1 MKPTG
6 PKTQGERM
14 LSRRDFMQLL
24 EAAFQTESFRF
35 ARQAALSWLASFP
48 GDLWVKYCLGKA
60 QLGEGRIAQ
69 AAAIFEKM
77 CMLDPEFVEGR
88 EALVTCYRQMHDVR
102 QEQAQACAFAL
113 GSSMV
118 AESQVPEWGKQLRA
132 ARMALAQGNLE
143 AADLAI
149 QQVVATTPDLALV
162 AVTHIR
168 LAALSH
174 QQEVVFQLASAYHTR
189 WPDCLQFALYLAEGE
204 VESGDETQAVSL
216 LHQSVANDATGQVA
230 MRLWGHDHRYRPLWP
245 DALEIFF
252 DLPVPAAVAAQLGR
266 NQLAPGVVTI
276 PPTPP
281 VSVTSIGNPASG
293 TAQKP
298 PVIPSPTETTR
309 ETVRGTKYTPKSSP
323 ETVMD
328 VEATFARLAKRMKK
342 PTLGRAD
349 GRFPL
354 YVMLT
359 TKTGLDQQYGP
370 QTRVVIEDMLKNLG
384 NSVNQRPGWGSLV
397 FIPDDAER
405 MSQLGL
411 KAMDALDPWKIKLA
425 LTDLDQALAKK
436 GQMIGAL
443 LIVGGS
449 EVVPFHKLPNPTD
462 DNDAN
467 VPSDNPYGTLDANY
481 FVPEW
486 PVGRLPGT
494 CSPDAAL
501 LLEQIRSMN
510 GSTAKTAKSLPTLGT
525 IVSWLLAFLK
535 SRVATRKDLG
545 FGYSAEVWKQS
556 SREVFKVVSESGS
569 LVTSPPEQSY
579 SISLQKI
586 ASSNLEYYNLHGI
599 EDGPDWYGQKD
610 SASTQTGPDYPVAV
624 SPRNLVKNGQAPQVI
639 YTEACYGANIL
650 NKKEEEAMALKFM
663 MIGAA
668 GFVGSTVI
676 SYGSVGTPL
685 IGADLLGYLFWRN
698 LKDGMSTG
706 EALMQAK
713 ISFVKEMTQRQ
724 GFLDGEDQK
733 TLISFVLYGDPLAG
747 YEASKADAK
756 TMRYKGHEQ
765 VKMICDKQMSEQ
777 GMRPVSA
784 RVLNQVKAAV
794 AGYLPGIEE
803 PEVIISLQHE
813 VCDGSH
819 HRCPTAEMGEKSVAV
834 MKESGVVITVS
845 KRVQEAQHTHR
856 KYARVTLNARGKMVK
871 LVVSR

>member
-1 MKPTG
+1 MNPTG
-6 PKTQGERM
+6 PKTSVEKM

-48 GDLWVKYCLGKA
+48 GDLFVKHCLGKA
-60 QLGEGRIAQ
+60 QLGEGRTAQ
-69 AAAIFEKM
+69 AAAIFEKL
-77 CMLDPEFVEGR
+77 CMLDPEFLEGR
-88 EALVTCYRQMHDVR
+88 EELVRCYRQMHDVR
-102 QEQAQACAFAL
+102 LEQALACAYAL
-113 GSSMV
+113 GSNYV
-118 AESQVPEWGKQLRA
+118 AESEVPEWGKQLRT

-149 QQVVATTPDLALV
+149 QQVIAITPDLALV

-168 LAALSH
+168 LAASGH
-174 QQEVVFQLASAYHTR
+174 QEEVVFQLANAYHMR

-204 VESGDETQAVSL
+204 VSSGDETQAVNL

-245 DALEIFF
+245 DALEIYF
-252 DLPVPAAVAAQLGR
+252 DLPVPAEVAAQLGR
-266 NQLAPGVVTI
+266 NQLAPGEVII
-276 PPTPP
+276 PPAPP
-281 VSVTSIGNPASG
+281 ASTSGPGPTAAPAAQKPASG
-293 TAQKP
+293 TGQPGANRP
-298 PVIPSPTETTR
+298 NSN
-309 ETVRGTKYTPKSSP
+309 KYTPKSSP
-323 ETVMD
+323 ETVLD
-328 VEATFARLAKRMKK
+328 VEATFERLAKRMKK

-354 YVMLT
+354 YILLT
-359 TKTGLDQQYGP
+359 SKIGLDQQYGP
-370 QTRVVIEDMLKNLG
+370 QTRTVIEDLLKNLG
-384 NSVNQRPGWGSLV
+384 DSVSQRPGWGSMV

-405 MSQLGL
+405 MNKLGL
-411 KAMDALDPWKIKLA
+411 KAIDALDPWKIKLA

-436 GQMIGAL
+436 GQMIGAV

-462 DNDAN
+462 DSDAN

-494 CSPDAAL
+494 ASSDAAL
-501 LLEQIRSMN
+501 LLEQIRALTGANSK
-510 GSTAKTAKSLPTLGT
+510 SAKSLPTLAT

-535 SRVATRKDLG
+535 SRVATRKTTG
-545 FGYSAEVWKQS
+545 FGYSAEVWRLS
-556 SREVFKVVSESGS
+556 SKEVYKMVSETGD
-569 LVTSPPEQSY
+569 LLTSPPEQSY
-579 SISLQKI
+579 SVSLQKI
-586 ASSNLEYYNLHGI
+586 ASAGLEYYNLHGI

-610 SASTQTGPDYPVAV
+610 SASTQSGPDYPVAL

-639 YTEACYGANIL
+639 YSEACYGANIL
-650 NKKEEEAMALKFM
+650 NRKEEEAIALKFM

-698 LKDGMSTG
+698 LKDGMTTG

-713 ISFVKEMTQRQ
+713 IKFVQEMTQRQ

-747 YEASKADAK
+747 YDANKSEAK
-756 TMRYKGHEQ
+756 TMRYKTHTQ
-765 VKMICDKQMSEQ
+765 VKMICDKQMSDQ

-784 RVLNQVKAAV
+784 RVLNQVKSAV

-803 PEVIISLQHE
+803 PEVVISLQHE
-813 VCDGSH
+813 VCDGTH
-819 HRCPTAEMGEKSVAV
+819 HRCPMAEVGAKSVAV